1 MAEQASP
8 TVTALGLTKI
18 ELADIGADGTLGQ
31 YETLGLT
38 HEGSCTMVDEDPT
51 TQDFYCEEEDDPVV
65 SISKRGKTTINF
77 SVMNASPET
86 MAKVFGGTTK
96 DGVWEAPEKMPVIEK
111 AARITPQ
118 LGCTFEVPRASLVA
132 KMNGTFSKTGIF
144 LVDIVLTVKKPKK
157 GGRIKMTGTPVAP
170 VSE

>member
-1 MAEQASP
+1 MAEQNSP
-8 TVTALGLTKI
+8 VVTALGLTKI
-18 ELADIGADGTLGQ
+18 ELADIGADGTPGE
-31 YETLGLT
+31 YATLGLT

-77 SVMNASPET
+77 SVMNASPGT
-86 MAKVFGGTTK
+86 MKKAFGGEVANGT
-96 DGVWEAPEKMPVIEK
+96 WEAPEKMPIIEK
-111 AARITPQ
+111 AVRITPQ

-132 KMNGTFSKTGIF
+132 KINGTFSKTGIF

-157 GGRIKMTGTPVAP
+157 GGRIKMIENPDAP
-170 VSE
+170 ASK

>member
-1 MAEQASP
+1 MAEQTSP
-8 TVTALGLTKI
+8 TVTALGLSKI
-18 ELADIGADGTLGQ
+18 ELADIGADGTPGL
-31 YETLGLT
+31 YETFGLT

-86 MAKVFGGTTK
+86 MKKAFGGEVK
-96 DGVWEAPEKMPVIEK
+96 DGTWEAPEKMPVIEK
-111 AARITPQ
+111 AVKITPE

-157 GGRIKMTGTPVAP
+157 GGRIKMAVIPTVPA
-170 VSE
+170 S

>member
-1 MAEQASP
+1 MIRSFLSLREER
-8 TVTALGLTKI
+8 LRLTFRY
-18 ELADIGADGTLGQ
+18 ECESGDDGK
-31 YETLGLT
+31 
-38 HEGSCTMVDEDPT
+38 
-51 TQDFYCEEEDDPVV
+51 
-65 SISKRGKTTINF
+65 SIWRHN
-77 SVMNASPET
+77 E
-86 MAKVFGGTTK
+86 